1 MSIRVLP
8 LILFALAANAQTL
21 SYRLLPVEGASPS
34 PRLDGTIAYD
44 ANSRQLW
51 LFGGSANQVQ
61 NDLWHYSL
69 DERRWIEVSVS
80 GARPPARLGH
90 VTIFDP
96 IRRRLIVFGGQA
108 AGVFSDTWAFDPA
121 TGTWQQL
128 AGDNAGPSR
137 RYGHSGIY
145 DAARDRLV
153 ISHGFTSAGRFDDT
167 WAFDLKAN
175 AWRNISPASGRPLRR
190 CLHHA
195 VYDGGNQMLLYGGC
209 ASGFG
214 PCPLAD
220 LWSFDLNANRW
231 TEVRSAAQPA
241 GRQHYGIAFDE
252 LRKRLVLFGGSGRG
266 TLGDT
271 WEFDPAANEWR
282 EAVLAGTAPGPR
294 SRHQGLFAADRG
306 VSYFFG
312 GSTDTGLSNE
322 LWALEAASTGPRLAS
337 SGIVNAFSGAGGA
350 VAPGEIVSLFGSALG
365 PMAGF
370 TTVAAGGRLPVAG
383 AGVAVTFNDVAA
395 PLYFA
400 REDQVNVQVPYEV
413 AGNAE
418 ARVVVTVNGV
428 AGPGAV
434 VALRATH
441 PGLFPRAFH
450 AGGRVV
456 TAENPAA
463 AGEVLI
469 FFATGQGVTNPASVT
484 GALAVAVFPDPVA
497 AVALRMGGREAEVL
511 FRGQAPGT
519 AGVMQINARV
529 PAGLSGEAEVV
540 LAVGGVESLVGV
552 RVAIQ

>member
-1 MSIRVLP
+1 MNIRACT

-34 PRLDGTIAYD
+34 ARLDGTIAYD
-44 ANSRQLW
+44 PAGRQIY
-51 LFGGSANQVQ
+51 LFGGSIR
-61 NDLWHYSL
+61 NDLWSYSL
-69 DERRWIEVSVS
+69 DQRQWTEVAVT
-80 GARPPARLGH
+80 GTRPPARLGH

-96 IRRRLIVFGGQA
+96 VRRRLVVFGGQA
-108 AGVFSDTWAFDPA
+108 SGVFSDTWAFDIA
-121 TGTWQQL
+121 AGSWRQL
-128 AGDNAGPSR
+128 AADNAGPSK
-137 RYGHSGIY
+137 RYGHSGVY

-153 ISHGFTSAGRFDDT
+153 ISHGFTDAGRFDDT
-167 WAFDLKAN
+167 WAFDLRTN

-195 VYDGGNQMLLYGGC
+195 VYDGGNQMLLFGGC

-220 LWSFDLNANRW
+220 LWSFDLTANRW

-252 LRKRLVLFGGSGRG
+252 MRKRLVLFGGSGRG
-266 TLGDT
+266 FLGDT
-271 WEFDPAANEWR
+271 WEFDPAAARWQ
-282 EAVLAGTAPGPR
+282 EAVLAGAAPSAR
-294 SRHQGLFAADRG
+294 SRHQGVYAADRG

-322 LWALEAASTGPRLAS
+322 LWALEAASAGPAVAA
-337 SGIVNAFSGAGGA
+337 GGVVNAFSGAGGG

-370 TTVAAGGRLPVAG
+370 TAVAAGGRLPVAG

-395 PLYFA
+395 PLFFT

-418 ARVVVTVNGV
+418 ARVVVTVNGM
-428 AGPGAV
+428 AGPAAV
-434 VALRATH
+434 VALRGTH
-441 PGLFPRAFH
+441 PGLFPRALH
-450 AGGRVV
+450 ADGRLVS
-456 TAENPAA
+456 AEAPAA
-463 AGEVLI
+463 VGDVIIL
-469 FFATGQGVTNPASVT
+469 FATGQGVTSPASAT
-484 GALAVAVFPDPVA
+484 GVLASAVFPDPIAPVT
-497 AVALRMGGREAEVL
+497 LRIRGREAEIL

-519 AGVMQINARV
+519 AGVMQVNARV
-529 PAGLSGEAEVV
+529 PAGVSGEVEVV
-540 LAVGGVESLVGV
+540 LTVGGVESQAGV
-552 RVAIQ
+552 RVAVK